1 MSLEIGLRR
10 TPWVPSCAC
19 SPCVSRPGRS
29 RVASTGWRG
38 PRGKKSNLPQLQ
50 PRGELRGRTASPSQT
65 FRTCGPCQRL
75 GCHLTK
81 GEADPPGQAAP
92 GLLTPTDCVSS

>member
-1 MSLEIGLRR
+1 MSLEIGLWR
-10 TPWVPSCAC
+10 TPWVASCAC

-38 PRGKKSNLPQLQ
+38 LWGKKSNLPQQ
-50 PRGELRGRTASPSQT
+50 PRGELGGRTASPSQT

-75 GCHLTK
+75 GCHLTRPICSWTS
-81 GEADPPGQAAP
+81 DPHRLREFIG
-92 GLLTPTDCVSS
+92 VSHTF